1 MSVGYK
7 AIGASRGF
15 ARAALVALAVLAL
28 PRTAIANDVSAWLT
42 RAATAARQLNY
53 VGTIVYQHGA
63 YSETSRLVHLYDL
76 GEEFDKLVSLDGP
89 PREVIRSHGEV
100 RCFYPDA
107 KVVRVEP
114 RTFRNAFPSVS
125 PQQQKALA
133 EFYEFRKAETARVAG
148 LETQAWVFEPK
159 DGLRYGH
166 KFWADI
172 ATGLI
177 VKARVVD
184 ERNGVLEQFAFSEV
198 AIGAKIDREMVKP
211 TWPATPPGWKVR
223 QSGQAEADSRETGWT
238 VARIPPGLREDRRW
252 HFAASRAR
260 GRSRTSSFRT
270 GSWRSR
276 YSSNREVGL
285 LTPADSPRRT
295 GSTCY
300 SRQVDENV
308 VTVLGAGAGGDAPAD
323 RQFGGAAL
331 ATAPM
336 TNPHFVVSQR
346 GRYQHDR
353 PKSPPLLHRN
363 ASLRRC
369 SRLALPS
376 PPRVGA
382 GHA

>member
-1 MSVGYK
+1 MSVGY
-7 AIGASRGF
+7 ALTGARRSF
-15 ARAALVALAVLAL
+15 VRAAVVALAMLAL
-28 PRTAIANDVSAWLT
+28 PRAALAGDASAWLT

-76 GEEFDKLVSLDGP
+76 GEEFDKLVNLDGP
-89 PREVIRSHGEV
+89 AREVIRSHGEV

-166 KFWADI
+166 KFWTDI

-198 AIGAKIDREMVKP
+198 AIGAKIDRDMVKP
-211 TWPATPPGWKVR
+211 TYPPTPSGWRVR
-223 QSGQAEADSRETGWT
+223 RSGQAEADSKDTGWT
-238 VARIPPGLREDRRW
+238 ATRIPPGFVKIVDGFRRVQGTRQVA
-252 HFAASRAR
+252 HLV
-260 GRSRTSSFRT
+260 
-270 GSWRSR
+270 
-276 YSSNREVGL
+276 YSDGL
-285 LTPADSPRRT
+285 VAVSVFVEPGGGAPHPGGFSAQNGLNVF
-295 GSTCY
+295 

-308 VTVLGAGAGGDAPAD
+308 VTVLGQVPAVTL
-323 RQFGGAAL
+323 RQIANSVA
-331 ATAPM
+331 
-336 TNPHFVVSQR
+336 
-346 GRYQHDR
+346 
-353 PKSPPLLHRN
+353 
-363 ASLRRC
+363 RR
-369 SRLALPS
+369 
-376 PPRVGA
+376 
-382 GHA
+382 